1 MVIKSSGLFLL
12 LFFFLLSG
20 AQGIELNKKEI
31 AQEIKYAFEKDIL
44 ISKKISANRK
54 FYQSNYDSFEKGP
67 VITFLSHTDPSMTLK
82 TIIGNNYFN
91 QIPTKDRNNLELEIK
106 NTFRRYAY
114 EWLDSNLNI
123 ELKLNSINILSEN
136 QAVLLVDRSQKIIPR
151 IDLKLYVHKGS
162 NGWKVYDFG
171 IWNFRYTQMKRRK
184 YLAFIRNDDLDG
196 LKNFLEQKNNK
207 FFD

>member
-1 MVIKSSGLFLL
+1 
-12 LFFFLLSG
+12 
-20 AQGIELNKKEI
+20 
-31 AQEIKYAFEKDIL
+31 
-44 ISKKISANRK
+44 
-54 FYQSNYDSFEKGP
+54 
-67 VITFLSHTDPSMTLK
+67 MTLK
-82 TIIGNNYFN
+82 TIIGNNYFT
-91 QIPTKDRNNLELEIK
+91 QIPTKDRKNLELAIK

-184 YLAFIRNDDLDG
+184 YLAFIRNYDLDG
-196 LKNFLEQKNNK
+196 LKNFLEQKIINFLINIFLFLK
-207 FFD
+207 SVDNPGSYVVFSFLNSYSLLFYFLEIGDSDV